1 MDALTSQWQGRRVLV
16 TGCTEFL
23 GSAVTRE
30 LLSRGASV
38 VGLISERGQGA
49 EYVREIAAGRLRLAH
64 GDPRDAARLH
74 SAMVVHEVAAVLHFV
89 ETDST
94 SAIRAAG
101 LAGVPVISTR
111 PPHRLSLA
119 KDETMRSPLIG
130 IARFDELFGP
140 GDRSTT
146 RVIPRV
152 LLALLGGK
160 PNGAATSAVR
170 DYVFI
175 RDAARAC
182 VELAE
187 AVGRAGHSLDRSY
200 RSGWAFSDAQMMKAL
215 ASAIDGSTLAPASCA
230 PDGSDRLEPEIP
242 FAEAIAET
250 VEWYRKVAHSI
261 SPTSPARRAA

>member
-23 GSAVTRE
+23 GGAVTRE
-30 LLSRGASV
+30 LLGRGASI

-49 EYVREIAAGRLRLAH
+49 EYVREIAAGRLRLTH

-74 SAMVVHEVAAVLHFV
+74 SAMVVHEVSAVFHLA
-89 ETDST
+89 ELDS
-94 SAIRAAG
+94 APAVRAG
-101 LAGVPVISTR
+101 SLSRIPVICSR

-119 KDETMRSPLIG
+119 EGEMMHPPPIG

-140 GDRSTT
+140 GDRDTT
-146 RVIPRV
+146 RAIPRV
-152 LLALLGGK
+152 LLALLGGQ
-160 PNGAATSAVR
+160 PNVPITGAVR

-182 VELAE
+182 VDLAE

-200 RSGWAFSDAQMMKAL
+200 RSGWEFSDAQMMKAI
-215 ASAIDGSTLAPASCA
+215 ASAIDGSPQVSAP
-230 PDGSDRLEPEIP
+230 SDSYNLQPERP

-250 VEWYRKVAHSI
+250 VEWYRKLAHSM
-261 SPTSPARRAA
+261 SPAGPARRAA